1 MTTSGKDFFAS
12 FAVPFANFAVK
23 AFKIL
28 NREGRKG
35 FRKGRKVKLMN
46 IGLLG
51 GTFDPIHHGHTA
63 LARAAKERFELG
75 RIHFVPANVPP
86 HKQSRAVTP
95 YFHRY
100 AMVVL
105 ATMGEK
111 AFVPSVLE
119 APGVATGA
127 ASGAKNRA
135 GKEVVSGA
143 NYSIDT
149 VKRLKESL
157 KKSDRLF
164 FLIGMDAFSEIAHW
178 HQAEALFRECEFI
191 VASRPGYSLA
201 DVANA
206 LPEKIRPPHSVSQPF
221 AKQPATGDLV
231 LSGATIHLLDNV
243 HQAVSATAIRE
254 AVVAKKP
261 LRRFVDAAV
270 EEYIK
275 KEGLYLGR

>member
-1 MTTSGKDFFAS
+1 
-12 FAVPFANFAVK
+12 
-23 AFKIL
+23 
-28 NREGRKG
+28 
-35 FRKGRKVKLMN
+35 MN

-75 RIHFVPANVPP
+75 RIHFVPASVPP

-119 APGVATGA
+119 APGAGTTH

-221 AKQPATGDLV
+221 AKQPASGDLV

-261 LRRFVDAAV
+261 LRKFVDAAV

-275 KEGLYLGR
+275 KEGLYLSR

>member
-1 MTTSGKDFFAS
+1 
-12 FAVPFANFAVK
+12 
-23 AFKIL
+23 
-28 NREGRKG
+28 
-35 FRKGRKVKLMN
+35 MN
-46 IGLLG
+46 IGILG
-51 GTFDPIHHGHTA
+51 GTFDPIHHGHLA
-63 LARAAKERFELG
+63 LARAAKDRFDLG

-86 HKQSRAVTP
+86 HKQSRTVTP

-119 APGVATGA
+119 APGVGA
-127 ASGAKNRA
+127 AAVPA
-135 GKEVVSGA
+135 GKGRSAREAAPGA
-143 NYSIDT
+143 NYTIDT

-157 KKSDRLF
+157 KKVDKVF

-206 LPEKIRPPHSVSQPF
+206 LPEKIRPPKAVSQPF
-221 AKQPATGDLV
+221 AKQAATGDLV
-231 LSGATIHLLDNV
+231 LNGATVHLLENV
-243 HQAVSATAIRE
+243 HQAVSATAIRD

-261 LRRFVDAAV
+261 LRKFVDAAV

-275 KEGLYLGR
+275 KEGLYR

>member
-1 MTTSGKDFFAS
+1 
-12 FAVPFANFAVK
+12 
-23 AFKIL
+23 
-28 NREGRKG
+28 
-35 FRKGRKVKLMN
+35 MN

-51 GTFDPIHHGHTA
+51 GTFDPIHHGHLA
-63 LARAAKERFELG
+63 LARAAKERFDLG

-86 HKQSRAVTP
+86 HKPSRAVTP

-119 APGVATGA
+119 APGVVPAPA
-127 ASGAKNRA
+127 PGAKGRA
-135 GKEVVSGA
+135 AKDGVSGA

-191 VASRPGYSLA
+191 VASRPG
-201 DVANA
+201 
-206 LPEKIRPPHSVSQPF
+206 
-221 AKQPATGDLV
+221 
-231 LSGATIHLLDNV
+231 
-243 HQAVSATAIRE
+243 
-254 AVVAKKP
+254 
-261 LRRFVDAAV
+261 
-270 EEYIK
+270 
-275 KEGLYLGR
+275 

>member
-1 MTTSGKDFFAS
+1 
-12 FAVPFANFAVK
+12 
-23 AFKIL
+23 
-28 NREGRKG
+28 
-35 FRKGRKVKLMN
+35 MN

-51 GTFDPIHHGHTA
+51 GTFDPIHHGHLA
-63 LARAAKERFELG
+63 LARAAKDRFDLG
-75 RIHFVPANVPP
+75 RVHFVPANVPP
-86 HKQSRAVTP
+86 HKQSRTVTP

-119 APGVATGA
+119 APGAVTDS
-127 ASGAKNRA
+127 ASGSKGRAAKDA
-135 GKEVVSGA
+135 A
-143 NYSIDT
+143 PNYTIDT

-157 KKSDRLF
+157 KKIDRVF

-206 LPEKIRPPHSVSQPF
+206 LPEKIRPPKSVSQPF

-231 LSGATIHLLDNV
+231 LSGATIHLLENV
-243 HQAVSATAIRE
+243 HQAISATAIRE

-261 LRRFVDAAV
+261 LRKFVDAAV

-275 KEGLYLGR
+275 KEGLYLGK

>member
-1 MTTSGKDFFAS
+1 VVLRGLGGFAS
-12 FAVPFANFAVK
+12 FSLPFANFAVK
-23 AFKIL
+23 VFKIL
-28 NREGRKG
+28 NRKGRKG

-111 AFVPSVLE
+111 VFVPSVLE
-119 APGVATGA
+119 APGVAAGPAPGT
-127 ASGAKNRA
+127 KNRA
-135 GKEVVSGA
+135 GKGVVSGA

-191 VASRPGYSLA
+191 VASRPGFSLA
-201 DVANA
+201 DVATA
-206 LPEKIRPPHSVSQPF
+206 LPEKLRPRAEATKPF
-221 AKQPATGDLV
+221 SRQPAKGDLV
-231 LSGATIHLLDNV
+231 LPGVTLHLLDEMN
-243 HQAVSATAIRE
+243 QKISATEIRA
-254 AVVAKKP
+254 AVRAKRP
-261 LRRFVDAAV
+261 IRRLVPESV

-275 KEGLYLGR
+275 KEGLYA

>member
-1 MTTSGKDFFAS
+1 
-12 FAVPFANFAVK
+12 
-23 AFKIL
+23 
-28 NREGRKG
+28 
-35 FRKGRKVKLMN
+35 MN

-51 GTFDPIHHGHTA
+51 GTFDPIHHGHLA
-63 LARAAKERFELG
+63 LARAAKERFDLG

-86 HKQSRAVTP
+86 HKQSRTVTP

-119 APGVATGA
+119 APGVVEVP
-127 ASGAKNRA
+127 ASGGKGRLAKD
-135 GKEVVSGA
+135 VVPAA

-157 KKSDRLF
+157 KKIDRVF
-164 FLIGMDAFSEIAHW
+164 FLIGMDAFAEIAHW

-206 LPEKIRPPHSVSQPF
+206 LPEKIRPPRNVSQPF
-221 AKQPATGDLV
+221 AKQPAKGDLV
-231 LSGATIHLLDNV
+231 LSGATIHLLENV

-254 AVVAKKP
+254 AVAAKKP
-261 LRRFVDAAV
+261 LRKFVDAAV

-275 KEGLYLGR
+275 KEGLYL